1 MKHIF
6 QKSTLCCGITLELP
20 QNGSF
25 NEIPQHVFFKKIPS
39 LYFVS
44 KFYVCL
50 SAALVCANELDN
62 SMSDTR
68 LNITFFSLFS
78 QPLKRIIENDQ
89 VLNI

>member
-44 KFYVCL
+44 KFYAYLQLWFAQMNLITVCRT
-50 SAALVCANELDN
+50 LD
-62 SMSDTR
+62 
-68 LNITFFSLFS
+68 
-78 QPLKRIIENDQ
+78 
-89 VLNI
+89 